1 MMSMH
6 NLIKYSDNYLKP
18 CRTLFLSCR
27 DEADT
32 TLTLIW
38 VVTLKLHPPP
48 PLKLVRVMLE
58 TSNLAC
64 RYTPIFS
71 FRKYTF

>member
-1 MMSMH
+1 MDAMMSMH

-48 PLKLVRVMLE
+48 SSK
-58 TSNLAC
+58 TC
-64 RYTPIFS
+64 
-71 FRKYTF
+71 